1 MKRFFFHVIS
11 GTSRYQD
18 ETGTMLGSLQDVMLH
33 GRTIAKVLTKHW
45 AAQSKVGQH
54 SSCDDYLEVEDQES
68 KFLITL
74 PLARLLKEASSGAR
88 QISDPI
94 DLGEYR
100 LARHYARALSA

>member
-11 GTSRYQD
+11 GASRYQD

-45 AAQSKVGQH
+45 APQIGGGQH

-74 PLARLLKEASSGAR
+74 PFARLLKDISPAVR

-94 DLGEYR
+94 DLREYR
-100 LARHYARALSA
+100 LARHYAQALHA

>member
-11 GTSRYQD
+11 GASRYQD

-33 GRTIAKVLTKHW
+33 GRTIAKVLTKR
-45 AAQSKVGQH
+45 AAPQMRGGQH
-54 SSCDDYLEVEDQES
+54 SSCDDYLEVEDQDS

-74 PLARLLKEASSGAR
+74 PFARLLKDASQAAR
-88 QISDPI
+88 KISDPI